1 VAAQRSHRRAPSPSE
16 LARRQLQSADE
27 YVYRFHD
34 PVVAAV
40 AMLALQTKAIMQARP
55 RRARDHS
62 AVYRRRLELHPGKSA
77 RQATSHG
84 TGSRRV
90 TPTTARNRPYAQIAA
105 RNRALDAVSKMRRS
119 SGMSLT
125 KAAHDVGTTPDAV
138 RRYAGSAL
146 EREGSR
152 WVAKP
157 NDKLLRRQFTKVI
170 GPGGEPV
177 EALVETRSFRQSS
190 EIGKHNSD
198 SSTFGS
204 ASTSPAVKREARA
217 RLASRHGKRAGLRA
231 ELYDGT
237 IIDNPRFY
245 GNPDGLQH
253 LAVETDL
260 VDLDFGS
267 DAPTRFSR

>member
-138 RRYAGSAL
+138 RRYAGQCPGAS
-146 EREGSR
+146 EGSR

-157 NDKLLRRQFTKVI
+157 RRQASSA
-170 GPGGEPV
+170 GSSQRSSAQRMASPPRRSSRRAPLARRARSGGTT
-177 EALVETRSFRQSS
+177 ADIFDLHARRR
-190 EIGKHNSD
+190 
-198 SSTFGS
+198 
-204 ASTSPAVKREARA
+204 TSPKAVKREAR
-217 RLASRHGKRAGLRA
+217 SRA
-231 ELYDGT
+231 
-237 IIDNPRFY
+237 
-245 GNPDGLQH
+245 
-253 LAVETDL
+253 
-260 VDLDFGS
+260 
-267 DAPTRFSR
+267 